1 MSSPLAEKLVGKT
14 TTFCTVPWS
23 GNNEKKIRPCDRKK
37 KKRWNIINYEKKP
50 WKPAL
55 WHRERYE
62 KILIWGEKAL
72 WGDPLSCHRLHDLY
86 MTANSIILIHELQE
100 VMVRLE

>member
-37 KKRWNIINYEKKP
+37 KKDETLSTMKRNHENQHYDTEKGMK
-50 WKPAL
+50 K
-55 WHRERYE
+55 Y
-62 KILIWGEKAL
+62 
-72 WGDPLSCHRLHDLY
+72 
-86 MTANSIILIHELQE
+86 
-100 VMVRLE
+100 